1 MTRNPTVALTL
12 SCCVSADGYLDDRS
26 AARAIL
32 SSSEDLE
39 AVLGLRA
46 TMDMIVVGAETVR
59 RDDPSLATRGE
70 KHIRRRARDGR
81 AADPVKVILTRS
93 GDLPRDRQIW
103 TSGSAETIVL
113 SQSPS
118 DVPATV
124 IQIDEDPVEAVMAI
138 AKTMRCHDILIEG
151 GADILTQALPR
162 ARWFRLAVSAKT
174 LGNQGRARLFDPSPF
189 LACHPPV
196 FSQAFGETTAHHI
209 DLHQA
214 RARALMGQAMILA
227 ENCPPSESAFAVG
240 CIGCDEDMAVLA
252 TGYSR
257 ETSAKDHAEEAML
270 AKLNGVTPH
279 TVICTLEPCL
289 SRASKPM
296 GCAER
301 LVAAGTSRLY
311 YALVEDETFTE
322 QKGLAYLQDNGVEL
336 IHLPGFER
344 SFQSANRP
352 IYHAENISET
362 AS

>member
-1 MTRNPTVALTL
+1 MTPNLTL
-12 SCCVSADGYLDDRS
+12 SCCVSADGYLDDQS
-26 AARAIL
+26 DARAIL
-32 SSSEDLE
+32 SSPEDLD
-39 AVLGLRA
+39 AVLALRA

-70 KHIRRRARDGR
+70 KYIRRRARDGR

-118 DVPATV
+118 DAPATV
-124 IQIDEDPVEAVMAI
+124 IQIDEDPIEGVMAL
-138 AKTMRCHDILIEG
+138 AKTLRCQDILIEG

-162 ARWFRLAVSAKT
+162 ARWFRLAVSPKM
-174 LGNQGRARLFDPSPF
+174 LGDQGRAPLFDPDAF
-189 LACHPPV
+189 LADNLPV
-196 FSQAFGETTAHHI
+196 FSQVFGDTTVHHI
-209 DLHQA
+209 DLHLI
-214 RARALMGQAMILA
+214 RARALMHQAFALS

-240 CIGCDEDMAVLA
+240 CIGCDADMTVLA

-257 ETSAKDHAEEAML
+257 ETGPKDHAEEAML

-311 YALVEDETFTE
+311 YALIEDGTFTE

-352 IYHAENISET
+352 IYHTENASET
-362 AS
+362 TS